1 MNVGTYFSVK
11 DFLNYY
17 IAGLIWC
24 TNIALLLLPRD
35 KTELENSLT
44 ELSNF
49 SNAANLVLAS
59 VLILLIPYLI
69 GFVLTPLSDK
79 IGEQI
84 RRRKPD
90 PVKWV
95 VEDPVKFPAGLKAG
109 EIVLIK
115 QYIRKYFHD
124 KDAAPDNWFFQ
135 IRALVARD
143 NSGASLLA
151 NRALDLTNFSESLVL
166 PLPLLLLIIG
176 VRLMILGG
184 YLWGIVSLLL
194 AIGVYI
200 LLSKRHIN
208 LRSYWVKH
216 VYRAFIA
223 ICTQPEISN
232 GNRKETP
239 SE

>member
-17 IAGLIWC
+17 IAGLVWC
-24 TNIALLLLPRD
+24 ANITLLLLPQG
-35 KTELENSLT
+35 KIELENSLT

-109 EIVLIK
+109 EITLIEK
-115 QYIRKYFHD
+115 YIRKYFHD
-124 KDAAPDNWFFQ
+124 TDAAPDTWFFQ

-176 VRLMILGG
+176 VRLMIVGV
-184 YLWGIVSLLL
+184 YLWGLVSLLL

-200 LLSKRHIN
+200 LLSKRYID
-208 LRSYWVKH
+208 LRSFWVKH
-216 VYRAFIA
+216 IYRAFIA
-223 ICTQPEISN
+223 ICIHPEISN
-232 GNRKETP
+232 EYKKETP

>member
-24 TNIALLLLPRD
+24 INIALPFLPRD
-35 KTELENSLT
+35 ETEINRLLAN
-44 ELSNF
+44 LSNF
-49 SNAANLVLAS
+49 SNAGNFILVSL
-59 VLILLIPYLI
+59 LIVIIPYLF
-69 GFVLTPLSDK
+69 GFVLTPFSDK
-79 IGEQI
+79 IGELI
-84 RRRKPD
+84 RKRKPD

-95 VEDPVKFPAGLKAG
+95 VEDPEKYPAGLKTG
-109 EIVLIK
+109 EIALIK
-115 QYIRKYFHD
+115 RYIRKYFHD
-124 KDAAPDNWFFQ
+124 NDAAPDIWFFQ

-176 VRLMILGG
+176 VRLLILGIF
-184 YLWGIVSLLL
+184 LWGFLSILL
-194 AIGVYI
+194 AFGVYI
-200 LLSKRHIN
+200 LLAKRHID

-223 ICTQPEISN
+223 ICTQPENSN
-232 GNRKETP
+232 GNKKKTP